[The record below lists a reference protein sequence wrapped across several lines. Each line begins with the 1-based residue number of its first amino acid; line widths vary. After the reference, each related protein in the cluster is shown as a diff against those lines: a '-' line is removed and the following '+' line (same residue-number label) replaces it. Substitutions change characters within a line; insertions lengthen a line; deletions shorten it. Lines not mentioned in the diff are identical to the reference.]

1 MWLKFKIFLGYI
13 ALIAL
18 LVYTIVLFRREQIK
32 RGSLH
37 QDEWELAHI
46 RNLSRQAY
54 AGLLELATYGET
66 VSVWNEDDFKAY
78 RSGRHKVCGTLQ
90 ELKRY
95 VNTHR
100 QQACI
105 DSLCLL
111 LEKKELLVDT
121 IMGTFKYFREASE
134 IVRRK
139 IPQIA
144 SHVHHDT
151 EALSDKNEDGENAQ
165 KNFWSF
171 LRRKKKSAYREQKER
186 MERRRDIPV
195 AARMLHSLNR
205 EITDR
210 QATEQEKM
218 LAQMDSLYAGNVM
231 LNKRLH
237 GVVKDFEAEA
247 SRRLEEHYRHFLSAR
262 DRSFRTASIL
272 TIVVSLLTI
281 VLYTVVHRDISRR
294 DSYQRQLEISNKE
307 NRELI
312 QSRKRMMLTI
322 AHDLRSPLATI
333 RGTMELLSGEEEKG
347 GQERYV
353 KNIRYAS
360 DYMLSLVDTLMN
372 FYLLDTGQTR
382 ENISIF
388 RLESLFRDVADCYMP
403 SAQKKELQLLT
414 KFSGMNVV
422 VSCDRGHLQQILNN
436 LLSNAL
442 KFTEKGHILLE
453 AMCHKGELCIKVHD
467 TGKGMDNDGKK
478 RIFDAFERLDNSHSV
493 PGFGLGLAITSRL
506 VSQMGGSIRVES
518 RPGEGSCFIVSL
530 PLSPA
535 DSKSLE
541 EEQRLP
547 ADCRIEGL
555 SILLLDDD
563 LRQLSIL
570 REMFRRNRV
579 ECDYC
584 VDCREVV
591 KRLRE
596 HDYDVLLTDIRMPS
610 MNGFELLAL
619 LRSSNMEKA
628 RAIPVIAITADVD
641 PEDVYLSKGFAAC
654 IRKPFRM
661 NDLMETVARIAGK
674 GAQPAWQPDFS
685 LILSE
690 EDDREGMLDVFISES
705 CKDLDRL
712 HEASEKDD
720 RQTIREILHK
730 NFPLWISVRLDYPVK
745 ELQGII
751 LSEPK
756 LWTEEQMSSIHEI
769 EAAARKLIAYAE
781 HMKEDMSREDEKH
794 IDHRG

>member
-13 ALIAL
+13 TLIAL
-18 LVYTIVLFRREQIK
+18 LACTIVLFRREQMK

-37 QDEWELAHI
+37 QDEQELIHI
-46 RNLSRQAY
+46 RNLSQQAY
-54 AGLLELATYGET
+54 AGLLGLATYGET
-66 VSVWNEDDFKAY
+66 VSVWDENDLKAY
-78 RSGRHKVCGTLQ
+78 RSDRHKVRRTLQ

-95 VNTHR
+95 VNTHG

-111 LEKKELLVDT
+111 LEKKELLLDT
-121 IMGTFKYFREASE
+121 IMGTFKHFREVSE
-134 IVRRK
+134 IVNRK
-139 IPQIA
+139 IPLIA
-144 SHVHHDT
+144 SRVHRDA

-186 MERRRDIPV
+186 MERRRDIPTT
-195 AARMLHSLNR
+195 ARMLHSLNR
-205 EITDR
+205 EVTDR
-210 QATEQEKM
+210 QAAEQEKL

-247 SRRLEEHYRHFLSAR
+247 SRRLEERYRHFLSAR

-272 TIVVSLLTI
+272 GIVVSLLTI
-281 VLYTVVHRDISRR
+281 VLYTVVHRDINRHNR
-294 DSYQRQLEISNKE
+294 YQRQLETSNKE
-307 NRELI
+307 NKELI

-333 RGTMELLSGEEEKG
+333 KGTTELLSGEEEKG
-347 GQERYV
+347 GRERYV
-353 KNIRYAS
+353 ENIRYAS
-360 DYMLSLVDTLMN
+360 DYMLSLVDTLMD
-372 FYLLDTGQTR
+372 FYLLDTGQNR

-403 SAQKKELQLLT
+403 SAQKKGLQLLT
-414 KFSGMNVV
+414 KFSGTNVV

-442 KFTEKGHILLE
+442 KFTERGHVLLE
-453 AMCHKGELCIKVHD
+453 AMYHKEELCIKVYD
-467 TGKGMDNDGKK
+467 TGTGMDNEGKK

-493 PGFGLGLAITSRL
+493 PGFGLGLAITSQL
-506 VSQMGGSIRVES
+506 VSHMEGSIRVES
-518 RPGEGSCFIVSL
+518 RQGEGSCFIVLL
-530 PLSPA
+530 PLSLA
-535 DSKSLE
+535 DSRSLE
-541 EEQRLP
+541 GELRLP

-570 REMFRRNRV
+570 REMFRRNRI
-579 ECDYC
+579 ECDC
-584 VDCREVV
+584 CADCREVI

-596 HDYDVLLTDIRMPS
+596 HDYDMLLTDIRMPGIG
-610 MNGFELLAL
+610 GFELLTL

-628 RAIPVIAITADVD
+628 RAIPVIAITADMD
-641 PEDVYLSKGFAAC
+641 PEDVYLSKGFAAS

-661 NDLMETVARIAGK
+661 DDLMGTVARIAGK
-674 GAQPAWQPDFS
+674 GARPAWQPDFS
-685 LILSE
+685 LILSD
-690 EDDREGMLDVFISES
+690 EDDREGMLEVFISES
-705 CKDLDRL
+705 RKDLARL
-712 HEASEKDD
+712 YEASEKDD

-745 ELQGII
+745 ELQNII
-751 LSEPK
+751 QAEPES
-756 LWTEEQMSSIHEI
+756 WTEAQMDCIHGI
-769 EAAARKLIAYAE
+769 EVAAGKLITYAE
-781 HMKEDMSREDEKH
+781 NMKEKMSRENEKH
-794 IDHRG
+794 TDHRG